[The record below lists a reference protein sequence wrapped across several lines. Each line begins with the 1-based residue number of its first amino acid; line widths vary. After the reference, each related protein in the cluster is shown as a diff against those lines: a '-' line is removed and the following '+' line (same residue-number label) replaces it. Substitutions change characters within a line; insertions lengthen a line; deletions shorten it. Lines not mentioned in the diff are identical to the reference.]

1 MKITGKANLA
11 EEKIDIASNMLFPP
25 QYLPDTSSDKRN
37 LDTKAQRTAQEERR
51 AKTHAL
57 HEKNERDRWAYVTD
71 LYIERIQQQIEQI
84 PALHHTLTS
93 NEDEVRSTGAIE
105 LHPRKIDSDISSPV
119 LIWPEYFIKI
129 LQRAP
134 ATVRTD
140 AMRRSND
147 GQAAGSILRYLYH
160 LTFLKREPS
169 LKQGRDL
176 FIDYHH
182 SKYSPGRPRKGEI
195 RVSSTY
201 TETTLQEIW
210 KEYSSVAHYWAAF
223 LVLHDD
229 IIVSTD
235 TPLLNLDLAKFLRIA
250 AHFAEFGAFCTNKHA
265 PGWRLLSIEHLVLN
279 GVQSP
284 RSKPKIHINLINEV
298 IEREIIEL
306 PPPKKKK
313 GSL

>member
-1 MKITGKANLA
+1 MKITGKDNLA

-25 QYLPDTSSDKRN
+25 QYLPDLSSDKRN
-37 LDTKAQRTAQEERR
+37 LDTKTQRKAQEERC
-51 AKTHAL
+51 AKTSAL

-71 LYIERIQQQIEQI
+71 LYIERIQQQIEHI
-84 PALHHTLTS
+84 PALHQTLIS
-93 NEDEVRSTGAIE
+93 NKDEVRSTGEIE
-105 LHPRKIDSDISSPV
+105 LHPRKIDSDISPSI
-119 LIWPEYFIKI
+119 LIWTEDLIKI

-134 ATVRTD
+134 ANVRTD

-160 LTFLKREPS
+160 LTFLKRVPS
-169 LKQGRDL
+169 LKQGKDL
-176 FIDYHH
+176 FIEYYH
-182 SKYSPGRPRKGEI
+182 SKYGPGRPRKGEV

-201 TETTLQEIW
+201 TETALQEIW

-223 LVLHDD
+223 LVLHGD
-229 IIVSTD
+229 IIEPTD

-250 AHFAEFGAFCTNKHA
+250 AHFAEFGVFCTNKHA
-265 PGWRLLSIEHLVLN
+265 PGWRLLSVDQLVLS